1 MPIFYLLFI
10 VSLQKLAVNP
20 YLKMQKM
27 AMQEFDIICLLPGT
41 IRPVMIMKY
50 EDPNMEAYWNTL
62 SPQVQAKIDDTG
74 IELCSLGMLMK
85 LGDYYQNS
93 RERQAPGGD
102 FHA

>member
-1 MPIFYLLFI
+1 MPPGI
-10 VSLQKLAVNP
+10 LAGVI
-20 YLKMQKM
+20 K
-27 AMQEFDIICLLPGT
+27 
-41 IRPVMIMKY
+41 MKY

-93 RERQAPGGD
+93 RKGQEPGGD